1 MSAGL
6 GHAAFRLGFF
16 ILFVAGILLFFE
28 PSGSA
33 EQAITIVTFVI
44 GLVFVIIIAVLVR
57 LDQRK
62 P

>member
-1 MSAGL
+1 MSSDL

-16 ILFVAGILLFFE
+16 IVFVAGILLLFE

-33 EQAITIVTFVI
+33 EQAITAITFVI
-44 GLVFVIIIAVLVR
+44 GLIFVTIVAILVR
-57 LDQRK
+57 LGQRK

>member
-1 MSAGL
+1 MSSDL

-16 ILFVAGILLFFE
+16 IVFVAGVLLLFE

-33 EQAITIVTFVI
+33 EQAITVLTLVI
-44 GLVFVIIIAVLVR
+44 GLVFLAIVAFMVR
-57 LDQRK
+57 LGQRK